1 MDGIIHSFESLA
13 AVDGEGLRYSV
24 FLAGCPLRCAY
35 CHNPDTWKQEGK
47 KITPEELVKKI
58 GRYKVYF
65 GNNGGVT
72 FSGGEPL
79 LQAQFLKSCVPLLSD
94 AGIPYVLD
102 TSGQVELTEDVL
114 FLLQN
119 AQEILLDLKFPTN
132 DAYRTYTGGSL
143 DKTLSM
149 LSYLDEIGKP
159 TVLRT
164 VIVQDVND
172 TTEHLDSYLEKIK
185 GVACIK
191 KYELLPFHT
200 MGFFK
205 YEKLGIKNPFAEK
218 TAFAKE
224 KLTELQLYVNNKIKK
239 EG

>member
-24 FLAGCPLRCAY
+24 FLAGCPIRCAY
-35 CHNPDTWKQEGK
+35 CHNPDTWEMMGK

-79 LQAQFLKSCVPLLSD
+79 LQAQFIKACVPLLSD
-94 AGIPYVLD
+94 AKIPYVLD
-102 TSGQVELTEDVL
+102 TSGRVELTEDVQ
-114 FLLQN
+114 FLLRN
-119 AQEILLDLKFPTN
+119 AQEVLLDLKFPTN

-191 KYELLPFHT
+191 KYELLSFHT

-205 YEKLGIKNPFAEK
+205 YEKLGIENPFAEK
-218 TAFAKE
+218 TAFPQE
-224 KLTELQLYVNNKIKK
+224 KLTELQLYVNNKITK

>member
-24 FLAGCPLRCAY
+24 FLAGCPIRCAY
-35 CHNPDTWKQEGK
+35 CHNPDTWEMMGK

-79 LQAQFLKSCVPLLSD
+79 LQAQFIKACVPLLND
-94 AGIPYVLD
+94 AKIPYVLD
-102 TSGQVELTEDVL
+102 TSGQVELTEDVQ
-114 FLLQN
+114 FLLKN
-119 AQEILLDLKFPTN
+119 AQEVLLDLKFPTN